1 MRILFLTNSLG
12 TGGAEKLTV
21 SYALGLWERGHETAV
36 AYGAVDSQADPLRA
50 AGIELFQIGTGR
62 LRAKALPAWGRCL
75 REAAGSFR
83 PDAIH
88 AQSVTSAVMARLAL
102 PRVPLL
108 VTIHGISKSDEPL
121 AALLLRAA
129 GVRLTAVSEAAA
141 EGLRRHRWAPPVD
154 ILPPGIDVARL
165 RSDAAAETADVFG
178 EPALV
183 CVARHHHAK
192 GVDVLLRALPAVLE
206 AFPSTGL
213 TLVGT
218 GSELQPNMTLA
229 AELGVEERC
238 RFLGMIPFAGPHIAA
253 ADVVVLPSRREGLPV
268 VALETLALER
278 PLVATDVGGTPTVAV
293 DGETAWLVPPEDP
306 QALAAAIVDCLQ
318 RPDEAARR
326 ARAGREL
333 VAVRFDTR
341 PMLDLVERLL
351 RELVHGRQSVP
362 PLKSHTY
369 HRLVRLNQRQRIAR
383 KTRRGPAREWQGVRI
398 FGYHRVGSLDDVT
411 AVSPEAFRAQMEHL
425 AESDVKVVR
434 LEEALRLLE
443 EPVDGRYAC
452 VTFDDGYLD
461 TLDTAL
467 PVLESLGIP
476 ATVFV
481 VVDVLEG
488 RATFDWSPA
497 PPPAI
502 RVDDL
507 PRLLASGLV
516 DVQAHSVTHR
526 RLTLL
531 SDEELREEVAG
542 SRARLAKHVPTP
554 TSFCYPAGIYGP
566 REVEAV
572 YEAGFRAG
580 VTTRAGLNVGGFPLG
595 DLRRTMLY
603 WGDDLEAFAAKLDG
617 ALDESSVAMRF
628 LAAQRARART

>member
-1 MRILFLTNSLG
+1 VELFPIG
-12 TGGAEKLTV
+12 IG
-21 SYALGLWERGHETAV
+21 LGL
-36 AYGAVDSQADPLRA
+36 
-50 AGIELFQIGTGR
+50 
-62 LRAKALPAWGRCL
+62 LRAKTLPERARRL
-75 REAAGSFR
+75 KDAAAEFT
-83 PDAIH
+83 PNVVH
-88 AQSVTSAVMARLAL
+88 AQSVMSAVMARLAL
-102 PRVPLL
+102 PDVPLL
-108 VTIHGISKSDEPL
+108 VTIHGISKSNEPL

-129 GVRLTAVSEAAA
+129 GVHLTAVSEAAA
-141 EGLRRHRWAPPVD
+141 EGLRRHRWAPPVE
-154 ILPPGIDVARL
+154 ILPPGIDVDRL
-165 RSDAAAETADVFG
+165 RADASAAHVEPFG
-178 EPALV
+178 EPSIV
-183 CVARHHHAK
+183 CVARHHPVK
-192 GVDVLLRALPAVLE
+192 GIDVLLRALPGVLE
-206 AFPSTGL
+206 AFPDAGL

-218 GSELQPNMTLA
+218 GPELQGNIALA
-229 AELGVEERC
+229 AELGIEEHC
-238 RFLGMIPFAGPHIAA
+238 RFPGLIPVAAPYIAS

-268 VALETLALER
+268 VALEALALER
-278 PLVATDVGGTPTVAV
+278 PLVATDVGGTSTVAV

-306 QALAAAIVDCLQ
+306 QALAAAIVECLEQ
-318 RPDEAARR
+318 PEEAARR
-326 ARAGREL
+326 ARAGHEL
-333 VAVRFDTR
+333 VAERFDTR

-351 RELVHGRQSVP
+351 RELVHERQSVP
-362 PLKSHTY
+362 PLKSYTY
-369 HRLVRLNQRQRIAR
+369 HRLVRLNQRQRIAW
-383 KTRRGPAREWQGVRI
+383 KMRRRAATDWQGVRI
-398 FGYHRVGSLDDVT
+398 FGYHRVASLDDVT
-411 AVSPEAFRAQMEHL
+411 AVSPDAFTAQMEHL
-425 AESDVKVVR
+425 VDSDVEVVQ
-434 LEEALRLLE
+434 LEAALRLLE

-467 PVLESLGIP
+467 PVLERLRIP

-488 RATFDWSPA
+488 RATFDWNPA

-526 RLTLL
+526 RLTML

-542 SRARLAKHVPTP
+542 SRMRLAKHVPTP

-572 YEAGFRAG
+572 YAAGFRAG
-580 VTTRAGLNVGGFPLG
+580 VTTRPGVNVGGFPLG

-617 ALDESSVAMRF
+617 ALDESTAAARF
-628 LAAQRARART
+628 LAARRSHARSSATSARARRHR